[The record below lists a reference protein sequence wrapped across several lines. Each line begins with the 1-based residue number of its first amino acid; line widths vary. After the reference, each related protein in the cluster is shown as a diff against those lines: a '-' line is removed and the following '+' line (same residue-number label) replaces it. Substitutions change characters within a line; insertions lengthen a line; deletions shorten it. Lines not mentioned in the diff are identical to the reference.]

1 MLKDI
6 LKDLRESKGLNK
18 QELANRV
25 GISRS
30 YISTIESGKVT
41 KPTLKTLKKI
51 AYVFDP
57 DNEEYIYKRLL
68 AASGY
73 DTKNSQEEFQKYI
86 DRLNKKFNENK
97 KFDPSLIS
105 SMKYRVN
112 RNNNS
117 VVFLDK
123 PYMNIMWIL
132 EQKEFEVYLGYEP
145 NEHLIDENGNKYN
158 RPLVLDKE
166 EQLILLSQIYE
177 FQNKLVSQR
186 QESNKKKEYQEL
198 LSKTEEYSLLF
209 DLLEGNIES
218 NNELISR
225 LAIIND
231 NREIFIAEEY
241 HDELKKA
248 AKEKDA
254 LKLRRLIRM
263 NSLKELNQYLKNT
276 KQGDHNG

>member
-1 MLKDI
+1 M
-6 LKDLRESKGLNK
+6 KDLRESKGLNK

-41 KPTLKTLKKI
+41 KPTIKTLKKI

-57 DNEEYIYKRLL
+57 DNEEYIYERLL
-68 AASGY
+68 SASGY
-73 DTKNSQEEFQKYI
+73 DTKNSQEDFQNYI
-86 DRLNKKFNENK
+86 DKLNKKFNENE

-112 RNNNS
+112 RDNNS

-123 PYMNIMWIL
+123 PYMNILWIL
-132 EQKEFEVYLGYEP
+132 EQKEFEVYLGHEP
-145 NEHLIDENGNKYN
+145 NEYLIDENGNKYN
-158 RPLVLDKE
+158 KPLALNKE
-166 EQLILLSQIYE
+166 EQLNLLSQIRE
-177 FQNKLVSQR
+177 FQNKLISHR
-186 QESNKKKEYQEL
+186 QESNKNKDYQKL

-209 DLLEGNIES
+209 DLLEGNIEK
-218 NNELISR
+218 NDELISR

-231 NREIFIAEEY
+231 NREVFLAEEY
-241 HDELKKA
+241 YDELKKA

-263 NSLKELNQYLKNT
+263 NSFKELNQYLKSE

>member
-41 KPTLKTLKKI
+41 KPTIKTLKKI

-57 DNEEYIYKRLL
+57 DNEEYIYERLL
-68 AASGY
+68 SASGY
-73 DTKNSQEEFQKYI
+73 DTKNSQEDFQNYI
-86 DRLNKKFNENK
+86 DKLNKKFNENE

-112 RNNNS
+112 RDNNS

-123 PYMNIMWIL
+123 PYMNILWIL
-132 EQKEFEVYLGYEP
+132 EQKEFEVYLGHEP
-145 NEHLIDENGNKYN
+145 NEYLIDENGNKYN
-158 RPLVLDKE
+158 KPLALNKE
-166 EQLILLSQIYE
+166 EQLNLLSQIRE
-177 FQNKLVSQR
+177 FQNKLIFHR
-186 QESNKKKEYQEL
+186 QESNKNKDYQKL

-209 DLLEGNIES
+209 DLLEGNIEK
-218 NNELISR
+218 NDELISR

-231 NREIFIAEEY
+231 NREVFLAEEY
-241 HDELKKA
+241 YDELKKA

-263 NSLKELNQYLKNT
+263 NSFKELNQYLKSE

>member
-41 KPTLKTLKKI
+41 KPTIKTLKKI

-57 DNEEYIYKRLL
+57 DNEEYIYERLL
-68 AASGY
+68 SASGY
-73 DTKNSQEEFQKYI
+73 DTKNSQEDFQNYI
-86 DRLNKKFNENK
+86 DKLNKKFNENE

-112 RNNNS
+112 RDNNS

-123 PYMNIMWIL
+123 PYMNILWIL
-132 EQKEFEVYLGYEP
+132 EQKEFEVYLGHEP
-145 NEHLIDENGNKYN
+145 NEYLIDENGNKYN
-158 RPLVLDKE
+158 KPLALNKE
-166 EQLILLSQIYE
+166 EQLNLLSQIRE
-177 FQNKLVSQR
+177 FQNKLISHR
-186 QESNKKKEYQEL
+186 QESNKNKDYQKL

-209 DLLEGNIES
+209 DLLEGNIEK
-218 NNELISR
+218 NDELISR

-231 NREIFIAEEY
+231 NREVFLAEEY
-241 HDELKKA
+241 YDELKKA

-263 NSLKELNQYLKNT
+263 NSFKELNQYLKSE

>member
-41 KPTLKTLKKI
+41 KPTIKTLKKI

-57 DNEEYIYKRLL
+57 DNEEYIYERLL
-68 AASGY
+68 SASGY
-73 DTKNSQEEFQKYI
+73 DTKNSQEDFQNYI
-86 DRLNKKFNENK
+86 DKLNKKFNENE

-112 RNNNS
+112 RDNNS

-123 PYMNIMWIL
+123 PYMNILWIL
-132 EQKEFEVYLGYEP
+132 EQKEFEVYLGHEP
-145 NEHLIDENGNKYN
+145 NEYLIDENGNKYN
-158 RPLVLDKE
+158 KPLALNKE
-166 EQLILLSQIYE
+166 EQLNLLSQIRE
-177 FQNKLVSQR
+177 FQNKLISHR
-186 QESNKKKEYQEL
+186 QESNKNKDYQKL

-209 DLLEGNIES
+209 DLLEGNIEK
-218 NNELISR
+218 NDELISR

-231 NREIFIAEEY
+231 NREVFLAEEY
-241 HDELKKA
+241 YDELKKA

-263 NSLKELNQYLKNT
+263 NSFKELNQYLKIE
-276 KQGDHNG
+276 KQGYHNG

>member
-6 LKDLRESKGLNK
+6 LKDLREAKGLNK
-18 QELANRV
+18 QELANKV

-68 AASGY
+68 DASGY
-73 DTKNSQEEFQKYI
+73 DTKNSQEDFQKYI
-86 DRLNKKFNENK
+86 DKLNKKFNENT

-112 RNNNS
+112 RNDNS

-123 PYMNIMWIL
+123 PYMNVMWIL
-132 EQKEFEVYLGYEP
+132 EQKEFEVYLGYES
-145 NEHLIDENGNKYN
+145 NEYLIDKNGNKYN
-158 RPLVLDKE
+158 KPLVLDKE

-177 FQNKLVSQR
+177 FQNKLVSHR
-186 QESNKKKEYQEL
+186 QESNKNKEYQEL

-209 DLLEGNIES
+209 DLLEGNIE
-218 NNELISR
+218 NNDELISR

-231 NREIFIAEEY
+231 NREIFFAEEY
-241 HDELKKA
+241 HDELIKA

-263 NSLKELNQYLKNT
+263 NSFKELKQYLKSV

>member
-6 LKDLRESKGLNK
+6 LKDLRESKGFNK

-57 DNEEYIYKRLL
+57 DNEKYIYERLL
-68 AASGY
+68 NASGY
-73 DTKNSQEEFQKYI
+73 DTKNSREEFQNYI
-86 DRLNKKFNENK
+86 DKLNKKFNENE

-112 RNNNS
+112 RDNNS

-123 PYMNIMWIL
+123 PYMNIIWLL
-132 EQKEFEVYLGYEP
+132 EQKEFEVYLGHEP
-145 NEHLIDENGNKYN
+145 NEYLIDENGNKYN
-158 RPLVLDKE
+158 KPLVLNKE
-166 EQLILLSQIYE
+166 EQLNLLSQTRE
-177 FQNKLVSQR
+177 FQKKMISHR
-186 QESNKKKEYQEL
+186 QESNKNKEYQEL
-198 LSKTEEYSLLF
+198 LSITEEYSLLF
-209 DLLEGNIES
+209 DLLEGNIENS
-218 NNELISR
+218 AELISR

-231 NREIFIAEEY
+231 NREIFIAKEY

-254 LKLRRLIRM
+254 LKLQQLIRM
-263 NSLKELNQYLKNT
+263 NSLNELNQYLNNK